1 MNRTEPN
8 QTLGPFLRRERMAK
22 KIGLRE
28 MARKIDMSP
37 TYLSMIERGEYAPP
51 AEEKVREIA
60 KLIGCDEDELLAL
73 AGRVP
78 SDLRDIIKE
87 RALEVGP
94 FLREVFAVP
103 LPTVPGYSVPLPDR
117 SAEYDRTAEYRVEN
131 NVPLST
137 VPGYSAPRPKV
148 DMSVPR
154 TPGLVSDLTQILRQ
168 YPEELGALLRAVK
181 GSPPNK
187 WADIWREKCIPQK
200 EE

>member
-1 MNRTEPN
+1 MNRAEQN
-8 QTLGPFLRRERMAK
+8 QTLGAFLRRERMAK

-60 KLIGCDEDELLAL
+60 KLIDCDPDELLAR

-78 SDLRDIIKE
+78 SDLRNIVKE

-94 FLREVFAVP
+94 FLREIEAIERTAEYDVTAEYRAKIGVA
-103 LPTVPGYSVPLPDR
+103 LPTVSGYSVPLP
-117 SAEYDRTAEYRVEN
+117 
-131 NVPLST
+131 
-137 VPGYSAPRPKV
+137 
-148 DMSVPR
+148 MPR
-154 TPGLVSDLTQILRQ
+154 TTGLMSDLTQIIRE
-168 YPEELGALLRAVK
+168 YPVQLAALLRAVK